1 MKIYPPA
8 KPSLKELHEA
18 ARDREITVSFT
29 PAGGPEG
36 TVYTKNAVS
45 WKGLRAAGLFGG
57 KVARPASAA
66 ERQMLVSELQRHGNL
81 FMGLKKAV
89 AISREKAGIFGFAIW
104 EVAGILRAGPMKA
117 YEQAKARQKPVRLI
131 ASRPS
136 ISRLMAP
143 VPGLAAPTA
152 EVVGVAAT

>member
-1 MKIYPPA
+1 LKIYPPV

-18 ARDREITVSFT
+18 ARERDITVSFT
-29 PAGGPEG
+29 PAGGAEG
-36 TVYTKNAVS
+36 TAYTKDAVS
-45 WKGLRAAGLFGG
+45 WKKLRAPGLFGG
-57 KVARPASAA
+57 KVAKPATAA

-81 FMGLKKAV
+81 LTGLKKAV
-89 AISREKAGIFGFAIW
+89 AISREKAGVFGFAIW

-117 YEQAKARQKPVRLI
+117 YEQAKGRGKPVRLI

-143 VPGLAAPTA
+143 IPGMAAPMA
-152 EVVGVAAT
+152 EPVGVAAA

>member
-1 MKIYPPA
+1 LKIYPPA
-8 KPSLKELHEA
+8 RPSLKELHEA
-18 ARDREITVSFT
+18 ARERDITVSFT
-29 PAGGPEG
+29 PAGPAEG

-45 WKGLRAAGLFGG
+45 WKGLRAAGLFGA
-57 KVARPASAA
+57 KVPRPATAA
-66 ERQMLVSELQRHGNL
+66 ERQTLVSELQRHGNL
-81 FMGLKKAV
+81 LAGLKKAV
-89 AISREKAGIFGFAIW
+89 AISREHAGTLGFAIW

-143 VPGLAAPTA
+143 VPGLAAPSA
-152 EVVGVAAT
+152 EVVGVAAA